1 MPSVK
6 PKDVPA
12 PSVQNKCSTCSLSKI
27 CIPDHLS
34 GAGLEE
40 LEQVLESSILYQNGE
55 SIFSA
60 GQQFDRLYAVKSGMV
75 KTVRLDPEGK
85 ESIDGFHLPGE
96 VFALDAI
103 YPVKYLSTAY
113 SIGTSTVCSI
123 DFETLEHLASHLP
136 RLQHQIFQL
145 LSQAVHKTHEF
156 QVELSA
162 EQKLAGFILD
172 LSRRFKMRGYSD
184 TRMNLIMPRRDI
196 ANHLKMVP
204 ETVSRLFKA
213 LHQQGVISIDRTDL
227 AILNTSKL
235 TAIAVGDYSIRR
247 ANRNDHDDVVKSA

>member
-1 MPSVK
+1 MQSMD

-12 PSVQNKCSTCSLSKI
+12 PTVQNKCSTCSLSKI

-40 LEQVLESSILYQNGE
+40 LEQVLEASTLYQNGAT
-55 SIFSA
+55 IFSA
-60 GQQFDRLYAVKSGMV
+60 GQHFDRIYAVKSGMV
-75 KTVRLDPEGK
+75 KTVTLDQDGK
-85 ESIDGFHLPGE
+85 EFIDGFHLPGE

-103 YPVKYLSTAY
+103 YPGKYLSTAY
-113 SIGTSTVCSI
+113 SIGTSAVCSI
-123 DFETLEHLASHLP
+123 DFATLEHLASHLP
-136 RLQHQIFQL
+136 RLQHQIFEL
-145 LSQAVHKTHEF
+145 LSKAVHQSHEF

-184 TRMNLIMPRRDI
+184 IRMHLIMPRRDI
-196 ANHLKMVP
+196 ANHLNMVP

-213 LHQQGVISIDRTDL
+213 FQQSGVISIDRTDL
-227 AILNTSKL
+227 AILSPSKL
-235 TAIAVGDYSIRR
+235 ASIAVGDHSIRR
-247 ANRNDHDDVVKSA
+247 ANKNDQENVVKSA